1 MLRPPGSDLFDDDEF
16 GVNFGLPLPRG
27 HGPGL
32 EGLLSSQGAM
42 LLGTAGRGSVFDD
55 LDDFDDL
62 PPRRPGMMP
71 GNAGRGH
78 LPDEFDDGDGFSD
91 YRNDRTGRMLGAG
104 GRGHLPDEFDDG
116 DGFSDYRN
124 DRPGRS
130 GGGPRDQ
137 RPGRSGARQSYGQSR
152 YSN

>member
-1 MLRPPGSDLFDDDEF
+1 MFPRPRPTRLPPGSDLFDEDEF

-32 EGLLSSQGAM
+32 EGLLS
-42 LLGTAGRGSVFDD
+42 GRGGHI
-55 LDDFDDL
+55 DDFDNLDDL

-71 GNAGRGH
+71 ENGRGSV
-78 LPDEFDDGDGFSD
+78 FDNFRGMPTQ
-91 YRNDRTGRMLGAG
+91 RPGRMSEAG

-130 GGGPRDQ
+130 GGGRFGPRQ
-137 RPGRSGARQSYGQSR
+137 PYGQSR
-152 YSN
+152 Y